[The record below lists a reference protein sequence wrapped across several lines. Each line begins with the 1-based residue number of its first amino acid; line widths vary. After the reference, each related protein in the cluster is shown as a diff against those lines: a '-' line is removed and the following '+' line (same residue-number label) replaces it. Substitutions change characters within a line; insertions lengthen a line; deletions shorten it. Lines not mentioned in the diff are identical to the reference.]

1 MKNYAIVLAT
11 IFMLFFTSCESWLDI
26 QQEGEVTVDQLYS
39 TGEGYRTALNGVY
52 QAMGRPALYGREF
65 SFGLVDCMSQQYDLA
80 NESFSTDLY
89 IKASEFKYNDVSLVD
104 FIDNI
109 WTSGFK
115 VIANANDL
123 IQNIEK
129 ASPELFEEGELE
141 RNLIMGEAYACRALM
156 HFDLLRIYAPSLAMN
171 PGDRLFIPYVDKYP
185 SYLSDRQTVGYCLE
199 RIIADLVEAQ
209 KILKDVDKS
218 SEFTSGNRFTK
229 SPSGEERFVW
239 YRGFHLNY
247 HAVTAELARVYLYA
261 GQSEK
266 AYETA
271 KLLID
276 INADKGYYKAV
287 TSSYSGPMNIE
298 NGNIKMYEDI
308 IFALYSTD
316 QTDWD
321 LEINHASDN
330 ATKPDD
336 EKYLAL
342 SDAVITKFFGT
353 ESDKDWRLKYQ
364 LGPNTSSFYRSLKYK
379 KQDEGS
385 GFGKVNST
393 MVPMIRMSEVYYIA
407 AEAIYDTDKE
417 LAKTYLK
424 TVKQGR
430 GISSPDLS
438 KSGTKQDFINLI
450 VDDARREFIGEG
462 QTFFLY
468 KRLKRNLEGSDEKQ
482 SVEYPAIEDNLVMP
496 LPDSESN
503 I

>member
-1 MKNYAIVLAT
+1 M
-11 IFMLFFTSCESWLDI
+11 
-26 QQEGEVTVDQLYS
+26 
-39 TGEGYRTALNGVY
+39 
-52 QAMGRPALYGREF
+52 
-65 SFGLVDCMSQQYDLA
+65 
-80 NESFSTDLY
+80 
-89 IKASEFKYNDVSLVD
+89 
-104 FIDNI
+104 
-109 WTSGFK
+109 
-115 VIANANDL
+115 
-123 IQNIEK
+123 
-129 ASPELFEEGELE
+129 
-141 RNLIMGEAYACRALM
+141 
-156 HFDLLRIYAPSLAMN
+156 
-171 PGDRLFIPYVDKYP
+171 
-185 SYLSDRQTVGYCLE
+185 
-199 RIIADLVEAQ
+199 
-209 KILKDVDKS
+209 DKS

-364 LGPNTSSFYRSLKYK
+364 LGPNTSSFLS
-379 KQDEGS
+379 
-385 GFGKVNST
+385 F
-393 MVPMIRMSEVYYIA
+393 IEV
-407 AEAIYDTDKE
+407 
-417 LAKTYLK
+417 
-424 TVKQGR
+424 
-430 GISSPDLS
+430 
-438 KSGTKQDFINLI
+438 
-450 VDDARREFIGEG
+450 
-462 QTFFLY
+462 
-468 KRLKRNLEGSDEKQ
+468 
-482 SVEYPAIEDNLVMP
+482 
-496 LPDSESN
+496 
-503 I
+503 

>member
-1 MKNYAIVLAT
+1 M
-11 IFMLFFTSCESWLDI
+11 
-26 QQEGEVTVDQLYS
+26 
-39 TGEGYRTALNGVY
+39 
-52 QAMGRPALYGREF
+52 
-65 SFGLVDCMSQQYDLA
+65 
-80 NESFSTDLY
+80 
-89 IKASEFKYNDVSLVD
+89 
-104 FIDNI
+104 
-109 WTSGFK
+109 
-115 VIANANDL
+115 
-123 IQNIEK
+123 
-129 ASPELFEEGELE
+129 
-141 RNLIMGEAYACRALM
+141 
-156 HFDLLRIYAPSLAMN
+156 
-171 PGDRLFIPYVDKYP
+171 
-185 SYLSDRQTVGYCLE
+185 E

-276 INADKGYYKAV
+276 INADIGYNMSV

-298 NGNIKMYEDI
+298 NWNIKMYEDI

>member
-1 MKNYAIVLAT
+1 
-11 IFMLFFTSCESWLDI
+11 
-26 QQEGEVTVDQLYS
+26 
-39 TGEGYRTALNGVY
+39 
-52 QAMGRPALYGREF
+52 
-65 SFGLVDCMSQQYDLA
+65 
-80 NESFSTDLY
+80 
-89 IKASEFKYNDVSLVD
+89 
-104 FIDNI
+104 
-109 WTSGFK
+109 
-115 VIANANDL
+115 
-123 IQNIEK
+123 
-129 ASPELFEEGELE
+129 
-141 RNLIMGEAYACRALM
+141 
-156 HFDLLRIYAPSLAMN
+156 
-171 PGDRLFIPYVDKYP
+171 
-185 SYLSDRQTVGYCLE
+185 
-199 RIIADLVEAQ
+199 
-209 KILKDVDKS
+209 
-218 SEFTSGNRFTK
+218 
-229 SPSGEERFVW
+229 
-239 YRGFHLNY
+239 
-247 HAVTAELARVYLYA
+247 
-261 GQSEK
+261 
-266 AYETA
+266 
-271 KLLID
+271 
-276 INADKGYYKAV
+276 
-287 TSSYSGPMNIE
+287 MNIE

-353 ESDKDWRLKYQ
+353 ERDKDWRLKYQ